1 MKNAYY
7 YLIASLPMLQF
18 GMKLPFSYEGFL
30 ERCRLELNQED
41 MDALARVSI
50 EPSVDIEDKLP
61 LLKEWK
67 RFNRSLKNELA
78 RTRAVKKGRDPN
90 KYLRGNDGLDPFI
103 APLAHWAIN
112 QDSLMEAEAYLDRIR
127 WEKIEEIKTGH
138 YFDIEYL
145 AAYGLQ
151 LKILE
156 RWQRI
161 NSGEGTKVL
170 EGLRGKI

>member
-1 MKNAYY
+1 
-7 YLIASLPMLQF
+7 MLQF

-170 EGLRGKI
+170 EGLKGKI